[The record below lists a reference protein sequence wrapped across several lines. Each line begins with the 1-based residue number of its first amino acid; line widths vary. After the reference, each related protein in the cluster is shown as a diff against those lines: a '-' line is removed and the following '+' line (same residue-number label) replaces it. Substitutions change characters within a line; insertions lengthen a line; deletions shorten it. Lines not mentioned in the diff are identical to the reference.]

1 MAKTIVAPVLYTQ
14 GRAGGPRW
22 EALSFSVV
30 KELRRKR
37 QHAQEMMLQLLVNT
51 IEEKLHTICS
61 S

>member
-14 GRAGGPRW
+14 GRAGGPP
-22 EALSFSVV
+22 LSFSVV
-30 KELRRKR
+30 RELRRKR